1 MKRLAK
7 KDKGAFLC
15 ARVLNIHSG
24 CVLDHL
30 LLFWRKGPQT
40 RRDTKPDKHYADC
53 SRCFLFSYSTSYP
66 GGAQRSCSFGSQPL
80 PSLVSPLAVAGAGHL
95 QVTLSAQEQEDS
107 WGSTF
112 PVLQAEQHLQCL
124 PRTAR
129 VWLGVLIPLQCLP
142 SLGQECCE
150 HGPAFLSMEP
160 SSIPTSLS
168 F

>member
-1 MKRLAK
+1 MCWTTCFCFGERDLRHEGIQNQTSIMQAAVV
-7 KDKGAFLC
+7 AFYFPT
-15 ARVLNIHSG
+15 AH
-24 CVLDHL
+24 
-30 LLFWRKGPQT
+30 PT
-40 RRDTKPDKHYADC
+40 R
-53 SRCFLFSYSTSYP
+53 
-66 GGAQRSCSFGSQPL
+66 GAQRSCSFGSQPL

-95 QVTLSAQEQEDS
+95 QVTLSAQEQEGS

-129 VWLGVLIPLQCLP
+129 VWLGVLIPLQSLPCL
-142 SLGQECCE
+142 GKECCE

-168 F
+168 C

>member
-15 ARVLNIHSG
+15 ACVLNIHSG

-66 GGAQRSCSFGSQPL
+66 GGTEKLLLWVTALAQSCL
-80 PSLVSPLAVAGAGHL
+80 PSGSGWCWTPPGNPQCTGAGR
-95 QVTLSAQEQEDS
+95 S

-129 VWLGVLIPLQCLP
+129 VWVGALIPLQCLP
-142 SLGQECCE
+142 CLGKECCE